1 MSYPPAP
8 SPAHHSPEWNDRLQD
23 WLDGE
28 LDTAASAAFAAHL
41 NGCVECRQTVEGFE
55 QLDAALAASSPPL
68 GLNATF
74 DAGLWAR
81 IDAIDESKR
90 AEARRRL
97 ELELQQQLHALSRNW
112 RRTLAFVIP
121 GVIAG
126 IALAFVLAGWFDS
139 SGLTNT
145 LVAEGTAGLGRDSTD
160 FLRIGVTTMLGAA
173 LGALVAPWLARLA
186 E

>member
-1 MSYPPAP
+1 MSYPSAP
-8 SPAHHSPEWNDRLQD
+8 GPAHHSSGWNDQLQD

-28 LDTAASAAFAAHL
+28 LDAAASAAFAAHL
-41 NGCVECRQTVEGFE
+41 NGCVECRQTVEGFA
-55 QLDAALAASSPPL
+55 QLDAALAAASPPL
-68 GLNATF
+68 ELNATF
-74 DAGLWAR
+74 DAGLLAR
-81 IDAIDESKR
+81 IDAIDESRR

-97 ELELQQQLHALSRNW
+97 ELELQQQLHALSRIW

-126 IALAFVLAGWFDS
+126 MALAFVLTGWFDS

-145 LVAEGTAGLGRDSTD
+145 LVAQGTAGLGQDSTD
-160 FLRIGVTTMLGAA
+160 FLRIGVTTLLGAA